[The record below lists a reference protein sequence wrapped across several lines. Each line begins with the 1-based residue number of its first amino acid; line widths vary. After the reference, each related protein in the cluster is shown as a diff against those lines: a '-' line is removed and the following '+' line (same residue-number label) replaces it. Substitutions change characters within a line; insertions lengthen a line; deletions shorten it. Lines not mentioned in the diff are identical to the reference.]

1 MGRKNLGVHTLKPSL
16 RDPVKTFQSQIS
28 DKLYYCCALVKA
40 VRAIYNTLLI
50 KHWHF
55 IIKSDIFY
63 RSLQL
68 FLADITLVGLF
79 YFKNQNLH
87 ICVLK
92 NLGLHT
98 IHRVTRW
105 NESFLNDKDDSGDE
119 SSDKSGWRGN
129 DKTHGIRS
137 WCPNR
142 TFTACIFRLV
152 GKLSLKPSGFRFE
165 QLQVRIMRWKE
176 I

>member
-68 FLADITLVGLF
+68 FLADVTLVGLF

-98 IHRVTRW
+98 IHRVMFKQSKVDSCNCQIIWKVNQT
-105 NESFLNDKDDSGDE
+105 NLVISF
-119 SSDKSGWRGN
+119 
-129 DKTHGIRS
+129 I
-137 WCPNR
+137 
-142 TFTACIFRLV
+142 TAC
-152 GKLSLKPSGFRFE
+152 K
-165 QLQVRIMRWKE
+165 QV
-176 I
+176 

>member
-68 FLADITLVGLF
+68 FLADIALVGLF

-98 IHRVTRW
+98 IHRVMLKQ
-105 NESFLNDKDDSGDE
+105 SKVDSC
-119 SSDKSGWRGN
+119 
-129 DKTHGIRS
+129 TCQIV
-137 WCPNR
+137 
-142 TFTACIFRLV
+142 RLIQ
-152 GKLSLKPSGFRFE
+152 GRLKLSYLEPSLVNQSNLVISFITARK
-165 QLQVRIMRWKE
+165 QV
-176 I
+176 